1 MKVYIGP
8 YKSWFGPYQLAEK
21 LCWWVPKVPDEYGI
35 MDKPKW
41 VHLFGEWLA
50 YGSIEPEPKPGDN
63 TPRPCYTTRPET
75 WLYRLL
81 TWIDSKRSPTVYVRI
96 DPWDTWTADTTL
108 SHIILP
114 LLKQIKLKKQGAPH
128 VDDEDVPDYLRST
141 SAPAKENEYDIDN
154 NHFKRW
160 DWVMDEMIWAFEQH
174 QPDYDWQDQYYSGV
188 HDTKMVPCE
197 WDAEG
202 KPKLYKMQEG
212 PKHTWKADWD
222 AIATHQKRI
231 DNGFRFI
238 RQILPWSLGLKLL
251 NKRLA
256 SHTTRQ

>member
-35 MDKPKW
+35 MDKPRW
-41 VHLFGEWLA
+41 VHRFGEWLA
-50 YGSIEPEPKPGDN
+50 HGSIEPDPKPGDN
-63 TPRPCYTTRPET
+63 TSRPCHTTRPET

-128 VDDEDVPDYLRST
+128 VDDEDVPDYLRNTEDASEDG
-141 SAPAKENEYDIDN
+141 SVDDN
-154 NHFKRW
+154 YYKRW
-160 DWVMDEMIWAFEQH
+160 EYIIDQMIFAFENVNDDSWEEQFVSGTA
-174 QPDYDWQDQYYSGV
+174 DYQSKVFRWKEDG
-188 HDTKMVPCE
+188 T
-197 WDAEG
+197 
-202 KPKLYKMQEG
+202 PKLYQIVEG
-212 PKHTWKADWD
+212 PNHTYKIDTEGRKAYQDK
-222 AIATHQKRI
+222 IST
-231 DNGFRFI
+231 
-238 RQILPWSLGLKLL
+238 GLKLFGKYYQCL
-251 NKRLA
+251 W
-256 SHTTRQ
+256 T